1 MKPIAML
8 LSALCLFVLNT
19 AMALGDIEEDIGYL
33 QTRWAE
39 INYHLEGR
47 ARLSAFEQLVAEAE
61 RVTTAF
67 PERAEG
73 WIWSGIIKS
82 TYAGASGGLGA
93 LSMAKASRRDLERAM
108 TIDPDAL
115 GGSAYTSLGALYYNV
130 PGWPVG
136 FGDRRKAEEL
146 LRRAVAIDPQG
157 VDSNYFYGDFLL
169 RQKRYDEARRYLLVA
184 QQAPARP
191 GREVADSGRQQEI
204 AAALA
209 QVQKERR

>member
-19 AMALGDIEEDIGYL
+19 AMALGGIEEDIGYL